1 MSDGMVKAF
10 IACGWVAAGIGGVV
24 TALIVAGG
32 PAAGQLVAY
41 GIPAIFL
48 ALAYGI
54 AKRSRLCAVAA
65 MVTFVAMR
73 LEWYRVAVL
82 VEHQRGGSVLTG
94 FWITATIFTVL
105 YVLGVIGTFAWHA
118 RHLTEARQPGSA

>member
-1 MSDGMVKAF
+1 MSDGIAKAF

-24 TALIVAGG
+24 TALVVAGG

-54 AKRSRLCAVAA
+54 AKRSRVCAVAA
-65 MVTFVAMR
+65 LVIFVAMR
-73 LEWYRVAVL
+73 VEWYRVAVQ
-82 VEHQRGGSVLTG
+82 VEQRRGGAVLMG
-94 FWITATIFTVL
+94 FWVTAIVFTLL
-105 YVLGVIGTFAWHA
+105 YALGVIGTFAWHSRQSA
-118 RHLTEARQPGSA
+118 EHQPGSA